1 MKYGAVAVNKK
12 LTLRFCFYDRQT
24 NRSRAKNDRQN
35 DTDMK
40 ATIVSVVG
48 EKQNCK
54 RCAHE
59 ESSQV
64 DGWLS
69 SVVCWPAV
77 PSWLTDSAIFS
88 HVAIT

>member
-1 MKYGAVAVNKK
+1 MI
-12 LTLRFCFYDRQT
+12 
-24 NRSRAKNDRQN
+24 RSRAKNDRQN
-35 DTDMK
+35 GMDTK

-54 RCAHE
+54 QCAQK

-69 SVVCWPAV
+69 SVVCAGPLYLLRSLLAE
-77 PSWLTDSAIFS
+77 SAIFS
-88 HVAIT
+88 HVTIASLPVPCKHHSTK